1 MVVIPRP
8 GDEPSFTAGW
18 QKAFVPT
25 RENAS
30 DFARFVATGG
40 PELMLLDPVAGD
52 CLVRPV
58 ECQGQHANQLPEP
71 SAAAATELA
80 TGPSRTGRWSPS
92 PEQRQVFGPD
102 GRSRGLT
109 TAEYDALLLRRRGHQ
124 PASRTEISLS
134 VLGRPHRAGDR
145 AVDILVHKRR
155 AKPGADALV
164 TILGA
169 GYAFAALPDAAPIRA
184 SALNEVTP

>member
-1 MVVIPRP
+1 MVAMPRP

-18 QKAFVPT
+18 QKAFVLT

-30 DFARFVATGG
+30 DFARCVATGW
-40 PELMLLDPVAGD
+40 PELMLLHPGGGD
-52 CLVRPV
+52 RLVRPV
-58 ECQGQHANQLPEP
+58 ECQGRHANPRP
-71 SAAAATELA
+71 AH
-80 TGPSRTGRWSPS
+80 WSLS

-109 TAEYDALLLRRRGHQ
+109 TAQYDALLLRWRCGHQ
-124 PASRTEISLS
+124 PASRTEMSLS

-145 AVDILVHKRR
+145 ALDILVHKRR
-155 AKPGADALV
+155 TKLGADALV
-164 TILGA
+164 TIRSA

-184 SALNEVTP
+184 SALNEVTL